1 MYSGASLKSPQRLA
15 AKIAAGL
22 AGVLAALAMILPAP
36 GEAAVG
42 TIASYRAG
50 AAYCWDNSLYGGGN
64 KILTTSPQ
72 MDAAQ
77 FGNVGGGQKVGFR
90 VTLEGWNETGRR
102 WVALQVSRIK
112 VHQQGPW
119 GFYSQ
124 DWYDLVTGTQVS
136 GLHQF
141 PIYASGYYRVYY
153 ELFWFS
159 DNGAVSGYIDTLPD
173 FLRDERSNPP
183 VLVNWCRY

>member
-1 MYSGASLKSPQRLA
+1 MSALTSTPKRVSTTV
-15 AKIAAGL
+15 AAGV
-22 AGVLAALAMILPAP
+22 AGILAALAMLFPVG

-50 AAYCWDNSLYGGGN
+50 AAYCWDKSLYGGGD

-77 FGNVGGGQKVGFR
+77 FGNVGGGQQVGFR

-102 WVALQVSRIK
+102 WVALQRSRIK

-119 GFYSQ
+119 GFYAQ
-124 DWYDLVTGTQVS
+124 DWYDFVTRTPVN
-136 GLHQF
+136 GLHEF
-141 PIYASGYYRVYY
+141 PISAPGYYRVYY

-159 DNGAVSGYIDTLPD
+159 DHVAVSGYTDTLPD
-173 FLRDERSNPP
+173 FLRDERLDPP
-183 VLVNWCRY
+183 LYVNWCRY